1 MENNSLD
8 NLRSLI
14 NVSTNLDIN
23 LNTFIISLIL
33 SALSAKLISYIYNR
47 YSTTLSNKKDFS
59 KIFIPL
65 CLATTLIITIVKSSI
80 ALSLGLVGALS
91 IVRFRAAIKEPEELV
106 YLFII
111 IALGLGYGANQFV
124 ITFTG
129 FFIIA
134 IIMLLLSKL
143 NISEKELTANDL
155 DLSITIKK
163 KLSEEELKKI
173 EKILTTFSKKVKLSS
188 TLFIEDETSINFE
201 IELSK
206 FDDLNILRL
215 KLQNEFK
222 QIDISST
229 ERKYLA
235 L

>member
-8 NLRSLI
+8 ISSLLGV
-14 NVSTNLDIN
+14 NTNLDIG
-23 LNTFIISLIL
+23 LNTFVISLLL
-33 SALSAKLISYIYNR
+33 SAISAKLISYIYNR
-47 YSTTLSNKKDFS
+47 FSTTLSNKKDFS

-111 IALGLGYGANQFV
+111 IALGLGYGANQFL
-124 ITFTG
+124 ITFFG
-129 FFIIA
+129 VGIIA
-134 IIMLLLSKL
+134 IIMILMSKF
-143 NISEKELTANDL
+143 NIKEKELTANDL
-155 DLSITIKK
+155 DMSISIKK

-173 EKILTTFSKKVKLSS
+173 ERILIKFSNRVKLSS
-188 TLFIEDETSINFE
+188 TLFIEDETSLNFE
-201 IELSK
+201 IELNK

-215 KLQNEFK
+215 ELQNEFK

-229 ERKYLA
+229 EKKYLS